1 MKVYFFYSLCLFL
14 RGLGCLLLLCLL
26 PFSHDSKLGFR
37 LRNMVRKLSTSSFYI
52 QLYQIIEDRS
62 SDQIIS
68 WNKSNNNSFIVWD
81 LKKLRSDILSKY
93 SSVLGRN
100 LTEFI
105 AKLRSHGFRS
115 VVKGPGELEFS
126 HDDFARSPLMKKMMV
141 KALSE
146 RIEKFD
152 AQIKAMKCRL
162 KAKKATLNVENLFQN
177 LRI

>member
-1 MKVYFFYSLCLFL
+1 
-14 RGLGCLLLLCLL
+14 
-26 PFSHDSKLGFR
+26 
-37 LRNMVRKLSTSSFYI
+37 MVRKLSTSSFYI

-68 WNKSNNNSFIVWD
+68 WSKSNNNSFVVWD

-105 AKLRSHGFRS
+105 AKLRSHGFKT
-115 VVKGPGELEFS
+115 VAKGPGELEFS
-126 HDDFARSPLMKKMMV
+126 HDDFSRSPVMKKMMA

-146 RIEKFD
+146 RIERFD
-152 AQIKAMKCRL
+152 AQIKALKCRL
-162 KAKKATLNVENLFQN
+162 KAKKASLKVETLFQN
-177 LRI
+177 LSI

>member
-1 MKVYFFYSLCLFL
+1 
-14 RGLGCLLLLCLL
+14 
-26 PFSHDSKLGFR
+26 
-37 LRNMVRKLSTSSFYI
+37 MVRKLSTSSFYI
-52 QLYQIIEDRS
+52 QLYQIVDDRS

-68 WNKSNNNSFIVWD
+68 WSKSNNNSFVVWD
-81 LKKLRSDILSKY
+81 LKKLRSDILLKF

-100 LTEFI
+100 VTEFI
-105 AKLRSHGFRS
+105 AKLRSHGFKTF
-115 VVKGPGELEFS
+115 VKGPGELEFS
-126 HDDFARSPLMKKMMV
+126 HDDFARSPLMKKMMVV

-162 KAKKATLNVENLFQN
+162 KAKKATLKVENLFQN

>member
-1 MKVYFFYSLCLFL
+1 
-14 RGLGCLLLLCLL
+14 
-26 PFSHDSKLGFR
+26 
-37 LRNMVRKLSTSSFYI
+37 MVRKLSTSSFYI
-52 QLYQIIEDRS
+52 QLYDQIIDDRS

-81 LKKLRSDILSKY
+81 LKKLCSNILPKS

-100 LTEFI
+100 MTEFI
-105 AKLRSHGFRS
+105 AKLRSHGFKT

-126 HDDFARSPLMKKMMV
+126 HDDFERGPLMKKMMV

-146 RIEKFD
+146 RIERFD
-152 AQIKAMKCRL
+152 AQIKSMKCRL
-162 KAKKATLNVENLFQN
+162 KAKEASLKVENLFQN